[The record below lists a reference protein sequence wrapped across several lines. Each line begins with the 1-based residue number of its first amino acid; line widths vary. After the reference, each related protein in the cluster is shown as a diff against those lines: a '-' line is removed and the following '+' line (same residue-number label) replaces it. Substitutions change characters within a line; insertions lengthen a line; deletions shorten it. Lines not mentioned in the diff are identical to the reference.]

1 MNDKSRAVSARQAG
15 VAVLLLLAALIV
27 VAAVLPLPPAAHRAA
42 AGSLVVACY
51 LGFCLW
57 VGLARRAAASPA
69 GGPIAADALLVAYA
83 SQTGFAEQIARRS
96 AQALQAAGLPVHL
109 ANLAEMGGSALQRF
123 RKALFVVSTTGEG
136 DAPDGAASFARK
148 TLAGDLAL
156 AGLSYGVLALGDSSY
171 QRYCAFGQSLANWL
185 HRQGAEPLFDPI
197 LVDDGDEGALRH
209 WQHYLNVLG
218 ASADMED
225 WAAPSYQPWTLA
237 ERRLLNEGSPG
248 DPAYHLALVAAA
260 ASPGGWE
267 AGDIAEIGPRNDPGD
282 VASLLAALDLDGAMP
297 VDDGP
302 GKVSLRDALAARVLP
317 HDEAGRAALRGLPP
331 SQLAQALPRIPHR
344 EYSIASL
351 PADGRLELLVRQMRY
366 PGGRLGM
373 GSGWLTRHV
382 PQGGQVDVRLRRN
395 SGFHP
400 PPPGRPLILIG
411 NGTGMAGLRAHL
423 KARAA
428 VGARR
433 NWLLFGERTP
443 DHDFFHRGEI
453 EAWREQGVLE
463 RLDLAFS
470 RAAGWPRYVQD
481 CLPAVAGELRAW
493 VDEGAA
499 IYVCGS
505 LQGMAAGVAAELE
518 RILGRDR
525 LDELA
530 GQGRYRRDV
539 Y

>member
-1 MNDKSRAVSARQAG
+1 MNDKSRAVSARPAG
-15 VAVLLLLAALIV
+15 VAVLVLLVALV
-27 VAAVLPLPPAAHRAA
+27 LVAAAVLPLSPTAYRKVTGA
-42 AGSLVVACY
+42 LVVACY
-51 LGFCLW
+51 LAFCLW
-57 VGLARRAAASPA
+57 VALARRAEAAPS
-69 GGPIAADALLVAYA
+69 GGAIAADALLVAYA

-109 ANLAEMGGSALQRF
+109 ASLAEMGGSALQRF

-136 DAPDGAASFARK
+136 DAPDSVAGFARK

-156 AGLSYGVLALGDSSY
+156 TGLSYGVLALGDSSY

-185 HRQGAEPLFDPI
+185 HRQGAEPLFDPV

-218 ASADMED
+218 ASAEMED

-237 ERRLLNEGSPG
+237 ERRLLNDGSPG
-248 DPAYHLALVAAA
+248 DPAYHLALVAATP
-260 ASPGGWE
+260 SPGDWE
-267 AGDIAEIGPRNDPGD
+267 AGDIAEIGPRNAPDE
-282 VASLLAALDLDGAMP
+282 VASLLAALGLDGAMQ
-297 VDDGP
+297 VDGTQ
-302 GKVSLRDALAARVLP
+302 SLGDALAARVLP
-317 HDEAGRAALRGLPP
+317 HDQAGRAALRGLPVP
-331 SQLAQALPRIPHR
+331 ALLEALARVPHR

-366 PGGRLGM
+366 PDGRLGL

-382 PQGGQVDVRLRRN
+382 RQGGQVDVRLRRN

-400 PPPGRPLILIG
+400 PPPERPMILIG

-428 VGARR
+428 AGAPR

-443 DHDFFHRGEI
+443 EHDFFHRGEI
-453 EAWREQGVLE
+453 EAWRERGVLE

-470 RAAGWPRYVQD
+470 RTAGWPRYVQD
-481 CLPAVAGELRAW
+481 CLPAAAADLRAW
-493 VDEGAA
+493 VDDGAA

>member
-1 MNDKSRAVSARQAG
+1 MSDESRAASARRAG
-15 VAVLLLLAALIV
+15 VAVLLLLAALV
-27 VAAVLPLPPAAHRAA
+27 LVAAVLPLSPAAHRAA

-51 LGFCLW
+51 LAFCLW
-57 VGLARRAAASPA
+57 TAWSRRAALAPVRGA
-69 GGPIAADALLVAYA
+69 IAADALLVAYA

-109 ANLAEMGGSALQRF
+109 ANLAEMGGSALQGF
-123 RKALFVVSTTGEG
+123 RQALFVVSTTGEG
-136 DAPDGAASFARK
+136 DAPDSVAGFARR
-148 TLAGDLAL
+148 TLAGDLPL
-156 AGLSYGVLALGDSSY
+156 TGLSYGVLALGDSSY

-218 ASADMED
+218 ASAEMED

-237 ERRLLNEGSPG
+237 ERRLLNDGSPG
-248 DPAYHLALVAAA
+248 DPAYHLALTADAPA
-260 ASPGGWE
+260 GGWE
-267 AGDIAEIGPRNDPGD
+267 AGDIAEIGPRNAPGE
-282 VASLLAALDLDGAMP
+282 VASLLAALGLDGATR
-297 VDDGP
+297 VDG
-302 GKVSLRDALAARVLP
+302 GQSLGDALAARVLP
-317 HDEAGRAALRGLPP
+317 HDEAGRAALRGMPAPAL
-331 SQLAQALPRIPHR
+331 LEALPRIPHR

-366 PGGRLGM
+366 PDGRLGL

-382 PQGGQVDVRLRRN
+382 SQGGQVDVRLRRN

-400 PPPGRPLILIG
+400 PAPERPLILIG

-428 VGARR
+428 AGAPR

-443 DHDFFHRGEI
+443 QHDFFHHDEI
-453 EAWREQGVLE
+453 QAWREQGVLE

-481 CLPAVAGELRAW
+481 CLPAAAGELRAW
-493 VDEGAA
+493 VDAGAA

>member
-1 MNDKSRAVSARQAG
+1 MNDESRATSARRAG
-15 VAVLLLLAALIV
+15 VAVLLLLVALV
-27 VAAVLPLPPAAHRAA
+27 LVAAVLPLSPVAHRAA

-51 LGFCLW
+51 LAFCLW
-57 VGLARRAAASPA
+57 TAWSRRAALAPA
-69 GGPIAADALLVAYA
+69 GGAIAADALLVAYA
-83 SQTGFAEQIARRS
+83 SQTGFAEQVARRS

-109 ANLAEMGGSALQRF
+109 ASLAEMGGSALQRF

-136 DAPDGAASFARK
+136 DAPDSVAGFARK

-156 AGLSYGVLALGDSSY
+156 TGLSYGVLALGDSSY

-218 ASADMED
+218 ASAEMED

-237 ERRLLNEGSPG
+237 ERRLLNGGGPG
-248 DPAYHLALVAAA
+248 DPAYHLALVAAD
-260 ASPGGWE
+260 ASPGDWE
-267 AGDIAEIGPRNDPGD
+267 AGDIAEIGPRNAPDE
-282 VASLLAALDLDGAMP
+282 VASLLAALGLDGA
-297 VDDGP
+297 VRGDGTQ
-302 GKVSLRDALAARVLP
+302 SLGDALADRVLP
-317 HDEAGRAALRGLPP
+317 HDEAGRAALRGLPVP
-331 SQLAQALPRIPHR
+331 ALLEALPRIPHR

-366 PGGRLGM
+366 PDGRLGL

-382 PQGGQVDVRLRRN
+382 RQGGQVDVRLRRN

-400 PPPGRPLILIG
+400 PAPERPLILIG

-428 VGARR
+428 AGAPR

-443 DHDFFHRGEI
+443 EHDFFHRDEI
-453 EAWREQGVLE
+453 EAWREHGVLE

-470 RAAGWPRYVQD
+470 RTAGWPRYVQD
-481 CLPAVAGELRAW
+481 CLPAAAAELRAW
-493 VDEGAA
+493 VDDGAA

-518 RILGRDR
+518 HILGRDR

>member
-1 MNDKSRAVSARQAG
+1 MNDKSRAASARRAG
-15 VAVLLLLAALIV
+15 VAALLLAVALVV
-27 VAAVLPLPPAAHRAA
+27 VAAVLPLSPAAHRTAS
-42 AGSLVVACY
+42 GGLVVACY
-51 LGFCLW
+51 LAFCLW
-57 VGLARRAAASPA
+57 VGLARRAAVVPA
-69 GGPIAADALLVAYA
+69 GGSVAADALLVAYA

-109 ANLAEMGGSALQRF
+109 ASLAEVGGSALQRF

-136 DAPDGAASFARK
+136 DAPDSVAGFARK
-148 TLAGDLAL
+148 ILAGDLPL
-156 AGLSYGVLALGDSSY
+156 PGLSYGVLALGDSSY

-218 ASADMED
+218 ASEEMED

-248 DPAYHLALVAAA
+248 DPAYHLALEPAGELPA
-260 ASPGGWE
+260 PWQ
-267 AGDIAEIGPRNDPGD
+267 AGDIAEIGPRNGPGD
-282 VASLLAALDLDGAMP
+282 VESLLAALDLDGALL
-297 VDDGP
+297 VDEGRGTVP
-302 GKVSLRDALAARVLP
+302 LREALATRVLP
-317 HDEAGRAALRGLPP
+317 HDEAGRAALCGMSAAKLVE
-331 SQLAQALPRIPHR
+331 ALPRIPHR

-366 PGGRLGM
+366 PDGRLGL
-373 GSGWLTRHV
+373 GSGWLTRYAG
-382 PQGGQVDVRLRRN
+382 QGGRVDVRLRSN

-400 PPPGRPLILIG
+400 PPPGRPLILVG

-428 VGARR
+428 AGAHR

-443 DHDFFHRGEI
+443 EHDFFHRGEI

-470 RAAGWPRYVQD
+470 RTAGWPRYVQD
-481 CLPAVAGELRAW
+481 CLPAAAAELRAW
-493 VDEGAA
+493 VDDGAA